1 MISDVESND
10 VESND
15 VESNDVEIDSVESN
29 GANPRVWPTSEAPAI
44 EGLDSSPDASV
55 PFHSVGF
62 SLSTTGYAVSRRFH
76 EILAPLDLEPRDF
89 ALLRAVRA
97 AEGLS
102 QQALAERMRI
112 LPSRM
117 VAFIDTLEIRGLL
130 ERRHNRE
137 DRRTRALHLTDEGR
151 DLLGRAFTVA
161 LGHERDICADLSA
174 EERERLLELLQRVAL
189 RLGLPAGVHA
199 SHAAMADNAASMTT
213 PVSRAIAMS

>member
-1 MISDVESND
+1 VGSKRVEN
-10 VESND
+10 NR
-15 VESNDVEIDSVESN
+15 
-29 GANPRVWPTSEAPAI
+29 ANPRVWPTSEAPAI

-76 EILAPLDLEPRDF
+76 EILDPLGLEPRDF

-117 VAFIDTLEIRGLL
+117 VAFIDVLEERGWL
-130 ERRHNRE
+130 ERRQRSE
-137 DRRTRALHLTDEGR
+137 DRRLRALYLTGAGHE
-151 DLLGRAFTVA
+151 LLGRAFALAVA
-161 LGHERDICADLSA
+161 HERDLCADLS
-174 EERERLLELLQRVAL
+174 EQEREQLLALLQRVAL
-189 RLGLPAGVHA
+189 RLGLPFGVHA
-199 SHAAMADNAASMTT
+199 AHSHSALADE
-213 PVSRAIAMS
+213 